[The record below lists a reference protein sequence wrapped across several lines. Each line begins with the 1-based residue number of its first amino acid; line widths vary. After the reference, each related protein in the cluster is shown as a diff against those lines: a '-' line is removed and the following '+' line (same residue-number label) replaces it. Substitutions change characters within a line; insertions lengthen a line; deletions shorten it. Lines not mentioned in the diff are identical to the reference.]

1 MRDDVRFAIFSTL
14 ATILCAAL
22 TVSGCAAKEQ
32 QSSAY
37 SSSVVRTVRVDY
49 SRTQIVRPALDT
61 FGILIY
67 HSKADIYPGIEGTVE
82 RILVEEGQRV
92 TAGQTLLLFSKD
104 RLLTS
109 REQVEAEVASKRA
122 LLSLAEE
129 KLREGKNAVEA
140 RTLEIQQ
147 AEAQLSQAQ
156 AEFDNIA
163 QIYSNKKKLFEA
175 GGVSEG
181 ELHSLYTGFIAAQ
194 MHLSR
199 AEKELEIKRIGF
211 RDHDILAAGFTVPV
225 DEQQRLQMLTKINT
239 GMLEAQRTVA
249 QAELGAANAE
259 LRRITMMLE
268 DTEVRAP
275 IDAIVGMRFAEV
287 GEKADRDTLL
297 LTLFDTETVY
307 AQVEVAETDLRKL
320 RAGQEAEL
328 RFEGETESKTRGRV
342 ELISPYID
350 PKARTARVRVH
361 VDNSGGIFIPGMFV
375 RVRIFIGEAV
385 QRVTVPRQVIVTN
398 METLPAGKAIVYLVR
413 NSRAFRREVDPGQE
427 EGDRVVILSG
437 LEAGEAVVLDPAP
450 GMKDGMEVEILP

>member
-1 MRDDVRFAIFSTL
+1 MTSNIRFGLFSTL
-14 ATILCAAL
+14 VTILCVAL
-22 TVSGCAAKEQ
+22 TVSGCAAKEE

-49 SRTQIVRPALDT
+49 SRTQNVRPALDT

-67 HSKADIYPGIEGTVE
+67 HSKVDIYPGIEGTVE

-109 REQVEAEVASKRA
+109 REQVEAQVASKRA

-140 RTLEIQQ
+140 RILEIQK
-147 AEAQLSQAQ
+147 AEAELSQAQ

-163 QIYSNKKKLFEA
+163 KIYSNKEKLFEA

-181 ELHSLYTGFIAAQ
+181 ELQSLHTGFIAAR
-194 MHLSR
+194 MELSR
-199 AEKELEIKRIGF
+199 SEKELEIKRIGF
-211 RDHDILAAGFTVPV
+211 RDQDLLAAGFTVPGNQ
-225 DEQQRLQMLTKINT
+225 QQRIRMLTKINT
-239 GMLEAQRTVA
+239 GMLEAERRVA
-249 QAELGAANAE
+249 KAELGAVNAE
-259 LRRITMMLE
+259 LRRITMLLG
-268 DTEVRAP
+268 DAEVRAP
-275 IDAIVGMRFAEV
+275 IDAIVGMRFVEV

-297 LTLFDTETVY
+297 LTLFNTETVY
-307 AQVEVAETDLRKL
+307 AQVEVSEADLRRL
-320 RAGQEAEL
+320 RVGQEAEL
-328 RFEGETESKTRGRV
+328 VFEGETEPKTRGKV

-361 VDNSGGIFIPGMFV
+361 VDNSGGTYMPGMFV
-375 RVRIFIGEAV
+375 RVRIFVGEAV
-385 QRVTVPRQVIVTN
+385 QRVTVPQQAIITN
-398 METLPAGKAIVYLVR
+398 AETLPAGKALVYMVR
-413 NSRAFRREVDPGQE
+413 NCRAFGREVDPGQK
-427 EGDRVVILSG
+427 EGDRVVIVDG
-437 LEAGEAVVLDPAP
+437 LEAGEAIVLDPTP